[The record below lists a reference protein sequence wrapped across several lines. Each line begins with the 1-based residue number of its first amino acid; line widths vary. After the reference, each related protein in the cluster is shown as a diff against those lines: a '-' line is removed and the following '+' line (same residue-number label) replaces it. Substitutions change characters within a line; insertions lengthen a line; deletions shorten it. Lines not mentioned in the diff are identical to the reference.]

1 MIKTAL
7 VFFLVLLP
15 LASEAAYKVY
25 LKNGSVISGVQ
36 SYEKRD
42 GEILIHFEGGSIG
55 VPQND
60 IRKIQET
67 ETPEQDF
74 RFKQA
79 SGPGTGQTDQGAP
92 APEPPAA
99 RRDSSSLRAELD
111 SVNEELKTL
120 DEDEARV
127 KASINEKRGSR
138 LRYTNVQLRQI
149 EKEIEPLQQELTSIQ
164 QKKST
169 LTQRKAQLEGEVG
182 RAE

>member
-7 VFFLVLLP
+7 VFSLVLLP

-25 LKNGSVISGVQ
+25 LKNGSVISGVK
-36 SYEKRD
+36 SYEKHD
-42 GEILIHFEGGSIG
+42 GEILILFEGGSIG

-60 IRKIQET
+60 IQKIQET

-74 RFKQA
+74 RFKQT
-79 SGPGTGQTDQGAP
+79 PETGTGKTDQGS
-92 APEPPAA
+92 PAA
-99 RRDSSSLRAELD
+99 EPQAAGRDSNALRAELD

-149 EKEIEPLQQELTSIQ
+149 EKEIEPLQQELNSIQ
-164 QKKST
+164 QKKSN
-169 LTQRKAQLEGEVG
+169 LTQRKAQLEGEL
-182 RAE
+182 RRTE